1 MVVLR
6 STRWS
11 SVVLQDK
18 VNEMNTETLSAYT
31 LQQWQAVAAREAA
44 AAETRL
50 FIDGEYRDAVGGG
63 RFDTINPANREV
75 IASMVMADE
84 KDVDVAVASARRAFR
99 NGSWSGMAPRERMEI
114 LYRYAQLIEEHTE
127 QLAVLDTLDM
137 GKPISDMLGVDIPA
151 VIETI
156 RFMAEYIDKMEGSVT
171 NTERDVMHFV
181 LREPIGVVGAIS
193 PWNYPLLM
201 AIWKVA
207 PALAAGNTVV
217 LKPAE
222 QAPLSCLKLAELFV
236 EAGGPAGVFNVINGV
251 GEITG
256 KALALHN
263 DVDKVTFTG
272 STEVGKLMLQYAG
285 QSNMK
290 RVSLECGGK
299 SPQIFMA
306 DTANLDRAVSAA
318 CNGIFANMGEV
329 CNAGSRLLVERPIY
343 DEFIERFIAQGKDAY
358 VPGDPLDPAT
368 NLGPLVTDEAQQ
380 RVISYVEA
388 GRKEGAKLQFGG
400 DAPDLNGAYVNPA
413 LFTDV
418 NNNMRIAREEIFGPV
433 ASVLPFDSIDEGI
446 AIANDT
452 IYGLA
457 AGVWTKDLNKAHR
470 LIREIEAGVIW
481 VNCFDEGDMTQPFGG
496 YKQSGHARDK
506 CVESILSY
514 TQSKSAWIRLS
525 E

>member
-1 MVVLR
+1 M
-6 STRWS
+6 STEKLAEHS
-11 SVVLQDK
+11 L
-18 VNEMNTETLSAYT
+18 E
-31 LQQWQAVAAREAA
+31 QWQGIAQRELNS
-44 AAETRL
+44 AETRL
-50 FIDGEYRDAVGGG
+50 FINGEYKDAIDGG
-63 RFDTINPANREV
+63 RFDTINPANRETL
-75 IASMVMADE
+75 ASMSAANQ
-84 KDVDVAVASARRAFR
+84 KDVDLAVAAARKAFR
-99 NGSWSGMAPRERMEI
+99 SGCWSRMAPRERMDI
-114 LYRYAQLIEEHTE
+114 LYRYTRLIEENAE

-137 GKPISDMLGVDIPA
+137 GKPISDMLEVDIPA

-156 RFMAEYIDKMEGSVT
+156 QFMAEYIDKIEGSVT
-171 NTERDVMHFV
+171 NTESDVMHYV

-222 QAPLSCLKLAELFV
+222 QAPLSCLRIAELFV
-236 EAGGPAGVFNVINGV
+236 EAGGPPGVFNVINGI
-251 GEITG
+251 GEVAG

-299 SPQIFMA
+299 SPQVFMA
-306 DTANLDRAVSAA
+306 DTANLERAVAA
-318 CNGIFANMGEV
+318 AYHGIYANMGEV

-343 DEFIERFIAQGKDAY
+343 DEFVERFVSEGKDAY
-358 VPGDPLDPAT
+358 VAGDPLNPKT
-368 NLGPLVTDEAQQ
+368 NLGPLVTDAAQQ
-380 RVISYVEA
+380 RVMSFIES
-388 GRKEGAKLQFGG
+388 GKKEGAKLQFGG
-400 DAPDLNGAYVNPA
+400 DAPELNGAYINPT

-418 NNNMRIAREEIFGPV
+418 NNDMRIAREEIFGPV
-433 ASVLPFDSIDEGI
+433 ASVLPFDGIDEAI

-457 AGVWTKDLNKAHR
+457 AGVWTSDLSRAHR
-470 LIREIEAGVIW
+470 LVREIEAGVIW
-481 VNCFDEGDMTQPFGG
+481 VNSFDEGDMTQPFGG
-496 YKQSGHARDK
+496 YKQSGNARDN
-506 CVESILSY
+506 CIESLLSY

>member
-1 MVVLR
+1 M
-6 STRWS
+6 SI
-11 SVVLQDK
+11 
-18 VNEMNTETLSAYT
+18 ETLSEYT
-31 LQQWQAVAAREAA
+31 LEQWQVVASREIAN
-44 AAETRL
+44 AETRL
-50 FIDGEYRDAVGGG
+50 FIDGAYVDAASGG
-63 RFDTINPANREV
+63 RFDTINPADREI
-75 IASMVMADE
+75 IASMSFADE
-84 KDVDVAVASARRAFR
+84 KDVDTAVKAARNAFR
-99 NGSWSGMAPRERMEI
+99 SGSWSRMAPRDRMAV
-114 LYRYAQLIEEHTE
+114 LYRYASLIEENAE

-137 GKPISDMLGVDIPA
+137 GKPISDMVGVDIPA
-151 VIETI
+151 VVETI
-156 RFMAEYIDKMEGSVT
+156 QFMAEYIDKMEGSVT
-171 NTERDVMHFV
+171 NTESEVMHFV
-181 LREPIGVVGAIS
+181 LREPIGVVAAIS

-207 PALAAGNTVV
+207 PALAAGNCVV

-222 QAPLSCLKLAELFV
+222 QAPLSCLKLAELFI

-251 GEITG
+251 GEVTG

-299 SPQIFMA
+299 SPQVFMA
-306 DTANLDRAVSAA
+306 DTANMDQAVSAA
-318 CNGIFANMGEV
+318 YNGIFANMGEV

-343 DEFIERFIAQGKDAY
+343 DEFVERFIAEGRGAY
-358 VPGDPLDPAT
+358 VCGNPLDPET

-380 RVISYVEA
+380 RVMSFIEA
-388 GRKEGAKLQFGG
+388 GKKEGAKLQFGG
-400 DAPDLNGAYVNPA
+400 DKPDMNGAYVNPT

-418 NNNMRIAREEIFGPV
+418 NNQMRIAREEIFGPV
-433 ASVLPFDSIDEGI
+433 ASVIPFDGIEEGI

-457 AGVWTKDLNKAHR
+457 AGVWTSDLNKAHR
-470 LIREIEAGVIW
+470 LIREVEAGVIW

-506 CVESILSY
+506 CIESLLSY
-514 TQSKSAWIRLS
+514 TQSKSAWLRLS

>member
-1 MVVLR
+1 
-6 STRWS
+6 
-11 SVVLQDK
+11 
-18 VNEMNTETLSAYT
+18 MNIEKLAEHTLG
-31 LQQWQAVAAREAA
+31 QWQSIAQRELA

-50 FIDGEYRDAVGGG
+50 FIDGEYKDAIDGG
-63 RFDTINPANREV
+63 RFDTINPANRET
-75 IASMVMADE
+75 IATMSAANH
-84 KDVDVAVASARRAFR
+84 KDVDRAVAAARKAFR
-99 NGSWSGMAPRERMEI
+99 SGCWSRMAPRERMGVW
-114 LYRYAQLIEEHTE
+114 YRYTELIGENAER
-127 QLAVLDTLDM
+127 LAVLDTLDM
-137 GKPISDMLGVDIPA
+137 GKPISDMLAVDLPS
-151 VIETI
+151 VVETI
-156 RFMAEYIDKMEGSVT
+156 QFMAEYIDKIEGSVT
-171 NTERDVMHFV
+171 STESDVMHFV
-181 LREPIGVVGAIS
+181 LREPIGVVAAIS

-222 QAPLSCLKLAELFV
+222 QAPLSCLRMAELFV
-236 EAGGPAGVFNVINGV
+236 EAGGPAGVFNVINGI
-251 GEITG
+251 GEVAG

-299 SPQIFMA
+299 SPQVFMA
-306 DTANLDRAVSAA
+306 DTANLERAVKAA
-318 CNGIFANMGEV
+318 YDGVYANMGEV

-343 DEFIERFIAQGKDAY
+343 DEFVERFINQGKDAY
-358 VPGDPLDPAT
+358 VAGDPLDPKT
-368 NLGPLVTDEAQQ
+368 NLGPLVTDAAQQ
-380 RVISYVEA
+380 RVLSFIES
-388 GRKEGAKLQFGG
+388 GKKEGAKLRFGG
-400 DAPDLNGAYVNPA
+400 DVPDIDGAYINPT

-418 NNNMRIAREEIFGPV
+418 NNDMRIAREEIFGPV
-433 ASVLPFDSIDEGI
+433 ASILPFDGIDAAI
-446 AIANDT
+446 TIANDT

-457 AGVWTKDLNKAHR
+457 AGVWTSDLNKAHR

-481 VNCFDEGDMTQPFGG
+481 VNSFDEGDMTQPFGG
-496 YKQSGHARDK
+496 YKQSGNARDK
-506 CVESILSY
+506 CIESLLSY

>member
-1 MVVLR
+1 MSIVAR
-6 STRWS
+6 SEYTREKWH
-11 SVVLQDK
+11 
-18 VNEMNTETLSAYT
+18 
-31 LQQWQAVAAREAA
+31 AVAAREIENV
-44 AAETRL
+44 ETRL
-50 FIDGEYRDAVGGG
+50 FINGDYVDSRSGG
-63 RFDTINPANREV
+63 RFDTVNPANREV
-75 IASMVMADE
+75 IAAMSFADAN
-84 KDVDVAVASARRAFR
+84 DVDAAVQSARKAFR
-99 NGSWSGMAPRERMEI
+99 SGSWSRMAPRQRMSV
-114 LYRYAQLIEEHTE
+114 LYRYAQLIEENSE

-137 GKPISDMLGVDIPA
+137 GKPISDMLGIDIPA
-151 VIETI
+151 VAETI

-171 NTERDVMHFV
+171 NTESGVMHFV
-181 LREPIGVVGAIS
+181 LREPIGVVAAIS

-201 AIWKVA
+201 ATWKVA
-207 PALAAGNTVV
+207 PALAAGNCVV

-222 QAPLSCLKLAELFV
+222 QAPLSCLKLAELFI
-236 EAGGPAGVFNVINGV
+236 EAGGPPGVFNVINGI
-251 GEITG
+251 GEVTG

-299 SPQIFMA
+299 SPQVFMA
-306 DTANLDRAVSAA
+306 DTANIERAVAA
-318 CNGIFANMGEV
+318 AYRGIFANMGEV

-343 DEFIERFIAQGKDAY
+343 DEFVERFIANGKDAY
-358 VPGDPLDPAT
+358 VCGDPLDPKT
-368 NLGPLVTDEAQQ
+368 NLGPLVTDEAQN
-380 RVISYVEA
+380 RVLSYVET
-388 GRKEGAKLQFGG
+388 GKKEGAKLRFGG
-400 DAPDLNGAYVNPA
+400 DVPDMNGSYINPT

-418 NNNMRIAREEIFGPV
+418 NNQMRIAREEIFGPV
-433 ASVLPFDSIDEGI
+433 ASVIPFDGLDEGI

-457 AGVWTKDLNKAHR
+457 AGIWTSDLNKAHR
-470 LIREIEAGVIW
+470 LIREVEAGVVW

-506 CVESILSY
+506 CVESLLSY
-514 TQSKSAWIRLS
+514 TQGKSAWIRLS

>member
-1 MVVLR
+1 MSIEAL
-6 STRWS
+6 SDYTR
-11 SVVLQDK
+11 
-18 VNEMNTETLSAYT
+18 E
-31 LQQWQAVAAREAA
+31 QWQAIAEREIAN
-44 AAETRL
+44 AETRL
-50 FIDGEYRDAVGGG
+50 FIDGAYVDAVSGG

-75 IASMVMADE
+75 IATMSFADE
-84 KDVDVAVASARRAFR
+84 KDVDTAVASARRAFR
-99 NGSWSGMAPRERMEI
+99 SGSWSRMAPRDRMGV
-114 LYRYAQLIEEHTE
+114 LYRYAGLIEKNAE

-137 GKPISDMLGVDIPA
+137 GKPISDMVEVDIPA
-151 VIETI
+151 VVETI
-156 RFMAEYIDKMEGSVT
+156 QFMAEYIDKMEGSVT
-171 NTERDVMHFV
+171 NTESDVMHFV
-181 LREPIGVVGAIS
+181 LREPIGVVAAIS

-207 PALAAGNTVV
+207 PALAAGNCVV

-236 EAGGPAGVFNVINGV
+236 EAGGPPGVFNVLNGI
-251 GEITG
+251 GEVTG

-299 SPQIFMA
+299 SPQMFMA
-306 DTANLDRAVSAA
+306 DTADMGRAVSAA
-318 CNGIFANMGEV
+318 YHGIFANMGEV

-343 DEFIERFIAQGKDAY
+343 DEFVERFIAEGKDSY
-358 VPGDPLDPAT
+358 ICGDPLDPET

-380 RVISYVEA
+380 RVMSYVET
-388 GRKEGAKLQFGG
+388 GKKEGATLQFGG
-400 DAPDLNGAYVNPA
+400 DAPDIDGAYVNPT

-418 NNNMRIAREEIFGPV
+418 NNQMRIAREEIFGPV
-433 ASVLPFDSIDEGI
+433 ASVIPFDGIEEGI
-446 AIANDT
+446 SIANDT

-457 AGVWTKDLNKAHR
+457 AGIWTADLNKAHR
-470 LIREIEAGVIW
+470 LIREVEAGVIW

-506 CVESILSY
+506 CIESLLSY
-514 TQSKSAWIRLS
+514 TQAKSAWIRLA